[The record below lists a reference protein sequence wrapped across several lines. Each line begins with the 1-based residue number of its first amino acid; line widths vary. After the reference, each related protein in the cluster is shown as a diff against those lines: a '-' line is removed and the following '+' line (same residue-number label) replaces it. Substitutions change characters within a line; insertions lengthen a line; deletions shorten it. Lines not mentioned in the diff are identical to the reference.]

1 MNEVE
6 FLLLLLLL
14 LLFKFMCWA
23 RRKST
28 HQVPKNVPP
37 LLHVYML
44 FCCCFSSSISL
55 FAPFS
60 LLLIFSYSHMFAHCC
75 RAANKMS
82 IRWIPWIPWLLS
94 LIHVKLE
101 LKIAWNRTYL
111 TWTTTNSQNT
121 QATNRDALKA
131 QSHLPNTF
139 NKNHNNNNNNNGNNI
154 RIAKQNRTV
163 MSNNINRKYIDPL
176 APIRYISKPSY
187 KQT

>member
-1 MNEVE
+1 MKSSFCCCYYCCCCSSSCVE
-6 FLLLLLLL
+6 HR
-14 LLFKFMCWA
+14 K
-23 RRKST
+23 KST

-111 TWTTTNSQNT
+111 TWTTNSQNT

-131 QSHLPNTF
+131 QSHL
-139 NKNHNNNNNNNGNNI
+139 
-154 RIAKQNRTV
+154 RI
-163 MSNNINRKYIDPL
+163 
-176 APIRYISKPSY
+176 PST
-187 KQT
+187 KTTTTTTATTTAII